1 MRKEARLLKGKAISS
16 LLLSID
22 HFNSILDT
30 GRVEAVLILLDHSF
44 EMLLKA
50 GILAKGGKIRER
62 ADTNT
67 IGFDA
72 CVRRALSND
81 DVRFLTEDQA
91 LTLQTINGLR
101 DAAQHHL
108 LELSEGQL
116 YLHAQSGITL
126 FRDLL
131 LDLFQQDLSELL
143 PERVLP
149 VSTVAP
155 LDPLVMFATEL
166 DEVRRLLAPGKRRR
180 AEAEAK
186 LRGLAIVD
194 HAIQGS
200 LVQPGEAELH
210 ELGRQVA
217 AGKSLAD
224 VFPGIGSVQFESD
237 GVGPRVNLRISKAEG
252 VPVTIVPEGTPG
264 AGVVA
269 LKRVDE
275 MGFYNLSHKNLEE
288 KLGLGQYSVT
298 AARLGAQ
305 GRPRV
310 LETLQVG
317 GGQGPALL
325 TESVKSDQSSLR
337 AEGRRASEGG
347 VSRDSQEPMTP
358 MDRSLRSGAYE
369 NEQWWD
375 RPRHYYVGKPW
386 FVQVLDNDIE
396 VGGAELDDPG
406 GINPLYAKVPLGA
419 ERLEIQF
426 IEVATA
432 ARGRGI
438 GTQVVRAL
446 TERHGSAA
454 CSRTARRRTGFG
466 PHSAGSGS
474 TTPRVSSSTGLYSSS
489 GCGRQ
494 PPVLEALV
502 VHVGSVE
509 THGAG
514 RLLRRDRDDQ
524 SVD

>member
-1 MRKEARLLKGKAISS
+1 MKKEARLLKGKAISS

-30 GRVEAVLILLDHSF
+30 GRVDAVLILLDHSF

-50 GILAKGGKIRER
+50 GILSKGGKIRDR
-62 ADTNT
+62 GDTNT

-217 AGKSLAD
+217 AGKGLAD

-237 GVGPRVNLRISKAEG
+237 GAGPRVNLRISKAEG

-298 AARLGAQ
+298 AAIAVLGLKDELECSKLFKLGAVKVQ
-305 GRPRV
+305 RYSPK
-310 LETLQVG
+310 
-317 GGQGPALL
+317 AL
-325 TESVKSDQSSLR
+325 
-337 AEGRRASEGG
+337 
-347 VSRDSQEPMTP
+347 SQIKA
-358 MDRSLRSGAYE
+358 LF
-369 NEQWWD
+369 EQKD
-375 RPRHYYVGKPW
+375 
-386 FVQVLDNDIE
+386 E
-396 VGGAELDDPG
+396 
-406 GINPLYAKVPLGA
+406 AKVRT
-419 ERLEIQF
+419 EYREILKN
-426 IEVATA
+426 
-432 ARGRGI
+432 R
-438 GTQVVRAL
+438 
-446 TERHGSAA
+446 
-454 CSRTARRRTGFG
+454 
-466 PHSAGSGS
+466 
-474 TTPRVSSSTGLYSSS
+474 
-489 GCGRQ
+489 
-494 PPVLEALV
+494 
-502 VHVGSVE
+502 
-509 THGAG
+509 
-514 RLLRRDRDDQ
+514 
-524 SVD
+524 

>member
-1 MRKEARLLKGKAISS
+1 MKREARLLKGKAIAS

-22 HFNSILDT
+22 HFNSVADT

-62 ADTNT
+62 GDTNT

-72 CVRRALSND
+72 CVRRALSNED
-81 DVRFLTEDQA
+81 LRFLTEDQA

-116 YLHAQSGITL
+116 YLHTQSGITL

-131 LDLFQQDLSELL
+131 LDLFKQDLRELL

-155 LDPLVMFATEL
+155 LDPLVMFASEL

-194 HAIQGS
+194 HAIRGS

-210 ELGRQVA
+210 QLGRQVA
-217 AGKSLAD
+217 EGKGLVD
-224 VFPGIGSVQFESD
+224 VFPGIGSIQFESD
-237 GVGPRVNLRISKAEG
+237 GAGPRVNLRISKAEG

-275 MGFYNLSHKNLEE
+275 MGFYSLSHKNLEE

-298 AARLGAQ
+298 AAIAVLGLKDDLECSKLFKLGAVKVQ
-305 GRPRV
+305 RYSPKTMDRIK
-310 LETLQVG
+310 TLFEEKDDGQV
-317 GGQGPALL
+317 
-325 TESVKSDQSSLR
+325 R
-337 AEGRRASEGG
+337 AEYREMLNNR
-347 VSRDSQEPMTP
+347 
-358 MDRSLRSGAYE
+358 
-369 NEQWWD
+369 
-375 RPRHYYVGKPW
+375 
-386 FVQVLDNDIE
+386 
-396 VGGAELDDPG
+396 
-406 GINPLYAKVPLGA
+406 
-419 ERLEIQF
+419 
-426 IEVATA
+426 
-432 ARGRGI
+432 
-438 GTQVVRAL
+438 
-446 TERHGSAA
+446 
-454 CSRTARRRTGFG
+454 
-466 PHSAGSGS
+466 
-474 TTPRVSSSTGLYSSS
+474 
-489 GCGRQ
+489 
-494 PPVLEALV
+494 
-502 VHVGSVE
+502 
-509 THGAG
+509 
-514 RLLRRDRDDQ
+514 
-524 SVD
+524 

>member
-1 MRKEARLLKGKAISS
+1 MKKEARLLKGKAISS

-22 HFNSILDT
+22 HFNSVADT
-30 GRVEAVLILLDHSF
+30 GRVEAVLILVDHSF

-50 GILAKGGKIRER
+50 GILSKGGKIRER
-62 ADTNT
+62 GDTNT

-131 LDLFQQDLSELL
+131 LNLFQQDLSELL

-186 LRGLAIVD
+186 LRGLAI
-194 HAIQGS
+194 
-200 LVQPGEAELH
+200 E
-210 ELGRQVA
+210 VA
-217 AGKSLAD
+217 AGKSLVD

-237 GVGPRVNLRISKAEG
+237 GAGPRVILRISKAEG

-264 AGVVA
+264 AGAIA

-288 KLGLGQYSVT
+288 RLGLGQYSIT
-298 AARLGAQ
+298 AAIAVLALKDDLECSKLFKLGAVKVQ
-305 GRPRV
+305 RYSPK
-310 LETLQVG
+310 
-317 GGQGPALL
+317 ALSQIKAL
-325 TESVKSDQSSLR
+325 FDEKDEGLVR
-337 AEGRRASEGG
+337 AEYR
-347 VSRDSQEPMTP
+347 
-358 MDRSLRSGAYE
+358 
-369 NEQWWD
+369 
-375 RPRHYYVGKPW
+375 
-386 FVQVLDNDIE
+386 
-396 VGGAELDDPG
+396 
-406 GINPLYAKVPLGA
+406 
-419 ERLEIQF
+419 EILKK
-426 IEVATA
+426 
-432 ARGRGI
+432 R
-438 GTQVVRAL
+438 
-446 TERHGSAA
+446 
-454 CSRTARRRTGFG
+454 
-466 PHSAGSGS
+466 
-474 TTPRVSSSTGLYSSS
+474 
-489 GCGRQ
+489 
-494 PPVLEALV
+494 
-502 VHVGSVE
+502 
-509 THGAG
+509 
-514 RLLRRDRDDQ
+514 
-524 SVD
+524 